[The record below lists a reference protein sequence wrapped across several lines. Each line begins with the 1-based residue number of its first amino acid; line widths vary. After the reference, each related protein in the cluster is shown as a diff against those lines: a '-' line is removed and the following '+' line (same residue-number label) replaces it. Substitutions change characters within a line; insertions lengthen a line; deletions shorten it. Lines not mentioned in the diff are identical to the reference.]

1 MPQEN
6 LMNSF
11 SSVFGFLKPYRG
23 KMFASFLLLIASSMM
38 ILIQPRITQWA
49 IDIGIPSGN
58 ITYIIGYALAITV
71 SALLSLFVNYS
82 SGVLL
87 IQASQYMSYDLR
99 NALFKKISSFS
110 FKDFDS
116 WRTGELIVRTNS
128 DVNTVRMFIRMGFFM
143 LIQSVL
149 MLAGSLISMFT
160 INTSMALIMAILM
173 PSIIILFFVIAK
185 FIRPIFM
192 KVRQAL
198 DQVNNTLQE
207 NLVGAKLVRAFS
219 RQQEEE
225 RKFETKNR
233 DYYKISKNV
242 SMIMGVLMPLLM
254 MLGNLAV
261 VIVLY
266 SGGKQ
271 VADPAVQMSLGS
283 LVAFSNYTMTA
294 FFPLIMLGM
303 ILSFLAMAMASVKRI
318 NEILETDPSIK
329 DTEKALVFD
338 TLKGAIE
345 FNHVSHRYGEG
356 EPVLRDFNLS
366 IKPGERLGIIG
377 TTGSGKSSLVHL
389 IPRFYDT
396 SSGTVK
402 VDGFDVKDLSLNTLR
417 SRITVALQD
426 TQLFSGTL
434 AYNIRF
440 GKPDATD
447 EEVKQAAL
455 IACAHEFIDE
465 LEDGYQ
471 HQIGERGQGLS
482 GGQRQRLAIARA
494 VLSDPDILILDD
506 VTSSLDTVTESSIV
520 SNLYNE
526 SRKRTTI
533 IISQKINTIK
543 RADRIL
549 VLDQGQIIS
558 IGTHEEL
565 LKSCEIYQDIFETQN
580 PAV

>member
-1 MPQEN
+1 
-6 LMNSF
+6 
-11 SSVFGFLKPYRG
+11 
-23 KMFASFLLLIASSMM
+23 M
-38 ILIQPRITQWA
+38 ILLQPRITQWA
-49 IDIGIPSGN
+49 IDFGIPSGN
-58 ITYIIGYALAITV
+58 ISHIIGYAFAIII
-71 SALLSLFVNYS
+71 SAILSLVVNYS

-99 NALFKKISSFS
+99 NALFKRISTFS
-110 FKDFDS
+110 FKDFDK

-149 MLAGSLISMFT
+149 MLAGSLASMFM
-160 INTSMALIMAILM
+160 INTSMAWIMAIIM
-173 PSIIILFFVIAK
+173 PSIVVLFFIIAK

-219 RQQEEE
+219 RQQEEQ
-225 RKFETKNR
+225 RKFESKNS
-233 DYYKISKNV
+233 DYYKISKKV
-242 SMIMGVLMPLLM
+242 SMLVGVMMPLLM

-261 VIVLY
+261 VVVLY
-266 SGGKQ
+266 SGGSQ
-271 VADPAVQMSLGS
+271 VADPTIQMSLGS

-318 NEILETDPSIK
+318 NEILLTEPAIK
-329 DTEKALVFD
+329 DPENPLILD
-338 TLKGAIE
+338 SLEGSIE
-345 FNHVSHRYGEG
+345 FDHVSHRYGEG
-356 EPVLRDFNLS
+356 EPVLKDLTLS
-366 IKPGERLGIIG
+366 IDPGERLGIIG
-377 TTGSGKSSLVHL
+377 TTGSGKSSMVHL

-396 SSGTVK
+396 ASGTVK
-402 VDGFDVKDLSLNTLR
+402 IDGHDVRDLSLDTLR
-417 SRITVALQD
+417 GRITVALQD

-440 GKPDATD
+440 GNPDATD
-447 EEVKQAAL
+447 EQIRQAAQ
-455 IACAHEFIDE
+455 IACASEFIDE
-465 LEDGYQ
+465 LEDGYD
-471 HQIGERGQGLS
+471 HKIGERGQGLS

-506 VTSSLDTVTESSIV
+506 VTSALDTATESDIV
-520 SNLYNE
+520 SNLYKE

-549 VLDQGQIIS
+549 ILDQGEIVS
-558 IGTHEEL
+558 TGTHAEL
-565 LKSCEIYQDIFETQN
+565 LRSCKIYQDIFETQN
-580 PAV
+580 PAAK